1 MLARKITL
9 AQDLE
14 RIGGDLGLTV
24 GRSDGRTRRVRTATA
39 EEAPYGRRRL
49 RESSP
54 STTSEPL
61 RSPAVAGVVALH
73 HESTKAGGISVRA
86 RGRGKRKGARGA
98 ARET

>member
-14 RIGGDLGLTV
+14 QIRGDLGLTV

-49 RESSP
+49 RASTL
-54 STTSEPL
+54 STTREPL
-61 RSPAVAGVVALH
+61 RTAAAAGVVALH
-73 HESTKAGGISVRA
+73 HESTRAGGFLCEHGGEGS
-86 RGRGKRKGARGA
+86 GGGQGG
-98 ARET
+98 